1 MLSLSGRA
9 TDQDAAGRGSKIFAA
24 TCVACHGKD
33 GKGNPEMGAP
43 NLADE
48 LWLYGG
54 DKATIVEDLRNG
66 RGGVMPNWGSR
77 LDPETVKELAVY
89 VHSLGGGR

>member
-1 MLSLSGRA
+1 
-9 TDQDAAGRGSKIFAA
+9 
-24 TCVACHGKD
+24 
-33 GKGNPEMGAP
+33 MGAP